1 MSSLPDYETLSAE
14 DPSLLGKTV
23 LDLALTLTLSPS
35 LSPSLSLSLSLGL
48 SLRLSLSPT
57 LTRSDQAAG
66 EQCSGDAQR
75 ADSAYLV

>member
-1 MSSLPDYETLSAE
+1 MQPDDSI
-14 DPSLLGKTV
+14 
-23 LDLALTLTLSPS
+23 DLV
-35 LSPSLSLSLSLGL
+35 SLSLSLSLGL